1 MKKIKD
7 INYIEKK
14 EKEYLT
20 KLYIDSLYINDLK
33 KELDSLIK
41 ESISFN
47 SLKEIINKRKID
59 LSSFYLSSFLRNKE
73 KLKNYEDTTIKLI
86 ARPFFIMNLLMIFL
100 PIELNFLM
108 IIVQKIKNLLEDLS
122 SSIRF
127 IFLDSIR
134 LIFKSFKNKT
144 YSLTKEIYDYF
155 YYSFDYEINYL
166 CINDGDI
173 NEDDYEEITFKE
185 LLDLLIDEFDSFKG
199 SNGKLLIKKEYNN
212 YPSFIENEIYL
223 KEDNYYSE
231 VIDKLSLEEWKNFKK
246 MINQDKIDN
255 MNQRFKK
262 IKFIQTILK
271 P

>member
-108 IIVQKIKNLLEDLS
+108 IIV
-122 SSIRF
+122 
-127 IFLDSIR
+127 
-134 LIFKSFKNKT
+134 
-144 YSLTKEIYDYF
+144 
-155 YYSFDYEINYL
+155 
-166 CINDGDI
+166 
-173 NEDDYEEITFKE
+173 
-185 LLDLLIDEFDSFKG
+185 
-199 SNGKLLIKKEYNN
+199 
-212 YPSFIENEIYL
+212 
-223 KEDNYYSE
+223 
-231 VIDKLSLEEWKNFKK
+231 
-246 MINQDKIDN
+246 
-255 MNQRFKK
+255 
-262 IKFIQTILK
+262 
-271 P
+271 